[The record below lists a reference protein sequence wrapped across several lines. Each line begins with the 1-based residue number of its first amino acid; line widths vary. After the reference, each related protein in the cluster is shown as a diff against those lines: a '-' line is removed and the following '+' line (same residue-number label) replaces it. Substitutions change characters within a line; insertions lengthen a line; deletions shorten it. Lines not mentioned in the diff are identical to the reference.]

1 MNIVRCIALILLL
14 FISPVALSS
23 AADGIHEDISVTIIG
38 DSAPIIREGGSVTIV
53 HPNEDGIP
61 NIQTAILRNMNDD
74 ILNDSVDL
82 FTNPKRRHKFFQAAL
97 VRSAQ
102 YIKMVQGIFK
112 VAGLPEPLAWLPLIE
127 SEYSPYA
134 VSQASAVGM
143 WQFME
148 GTGKRYGLRVDKYID
163 ERRDPRKSTLAAA
176 AYLKDLYEQMKDLY
190 PSDSDGKR
198 WRAVLM
204 SYNAGENKIIR
215 VQQKCALTGKDLL
228 NNKEIP
234 LETKRYPHL
243 MIAALTIKDSPEEY
257 GFKKAEQT
265 SEPEYK
271 TYIINQGKKK
281 GAAFLDIN
289 IFAKKCRVKAKEMRD
304 LNPAITGDWLPPYE
318 YQLILPERAVLP
330 VIAMETKSNKRHP
343 KERTH

>member
-1 MNIVRCIALILLL
+1 
-14 FISPVALSS
+14 
-23 AADGIHEDISVTIIG
+23 
-38 DSAPIIREGGSVTIV
+38 
-53 HPNEDGIP
+53 
-61 NIQTAILRNMNDD
+61 
-74 ILNDSVDL
+74 
-82 FTNPKRRHKFFQAAL
+82 
-97 VRSAQ
+97 
-102 YIKMVQGIFK
+102 
-112 VAGLPEPLAWLPLIE
+112 
-127 SEYSPYA
+127 
-134 VSQASAVGM
+134 
-143 WQFME
+143 
-148 GTGKRYGLRVDKYID
+148 
-163 ERRDPRKSTLAAA
+163 
-176 AYLKDLYEQMKDLY
+176 MKDLY

-281 GAAFLDIN
+281 GAALLDIN

>member
-1 MNIVRCIALILLL
+1 MNILRYIVLIFVLCI
-14 FISPVALSS
+14 SHVAL
-23 AADGIHEDISVTIIG
+23 AADEIREDLSVTIIG
-38 DSAPIIREGGSVTIV
+38 DSIPIIRKGGAVTIV
-53 HPNEDGIP
+53 HPNEDAIP
-61 NIQTAILRNMNDD
+61 NIQKAILRNINDD

-82 FTNPKRRHKFFQAAL
+82 FTNPKRRHKSFQAAL

-102 YIKMVQGIFK
+102 YIKMVQTIFK
-112 VAGLPEPLAWLPLIE
+112 EAGLPEPLAWLPLIE

-134 VSQASAVGM
+134 VSEASAVGM

-148 GTGKRYGLRVDKYID
+148 GTGKRYGLRVDRYID
-163 ERRDPRKSTLAAA
+163 ERKDPLKSTVAAA

-204 SYNAGENKIIR
+204 SYNVGENKIIR
-215 VQQKCALTGKDLL
+215 VQQKCTLTGKDLL

-257 GFKKAEQT
+257 GFKKAEQP
-265 SEPEYK
+265 SELEYK
-271 TYIINQGKKK
+271 TYVINQGKKK
-281 GAAFLDIN
+281 DAAPSNIN
-289 IFAKKCRVKAKEMRD
+289 VFARKCHVKAKEIRD

-318 YQLILPERAVLP
+318 YKLILPERAVLP
-330 VIAMETKSNKRHP
+330 VITVGDKIK
-343 KERTH
+343 